1 MAEGDLIPAEKSS
14 EKVQKEEDN
23 KDDPNVHPVFNLIKK
38 TDADKVIGA
47 VRNYFELEGVS
58 VEIMDGSG
66 MTPLMHACW
75 KGNVDLAKFLI
86 NQVSKL
92 EKLSLNGTFW
102 M

>member
-1 MAEGDLIPAEKSS
+1 MAEDDVVPAENSS
-14 EKVQKEEDN
+14 KEVQNEDQS

-47 VRNYFELEGVS
+47 VRNYFEVEGVS

-86 NQVSKL
+86 NQVNFILK
-92 EKLSLNGTFW
+92 N
-102 M
+102 